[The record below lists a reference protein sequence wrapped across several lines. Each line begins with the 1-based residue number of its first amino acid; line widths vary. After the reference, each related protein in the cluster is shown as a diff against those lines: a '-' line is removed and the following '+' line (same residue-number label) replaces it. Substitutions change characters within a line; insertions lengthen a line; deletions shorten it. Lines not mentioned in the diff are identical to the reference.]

1 MGKPSKAWPIDPTGR
16 VWITEAA
23 VKEIAA
29 AEITVGTT
37 AVTLT
42 TNTSGLRRRK
52 LFVRNIQTEPEVV
65 VYVGDADVTASN
77 GFPLFDQD
85 EIELDVSPEA
95 VVKAIRASG
104 ATDGKLTIMEME

>member
-23 VKEIAA
+23 EKEIAT

-42 TNTSGLRRRK
+42 TNTSGLKRRK
-52 LFVRNIQTEPEVV
+52 LFVQNTQVDPAVV
-65 VYVGDADVTASN
+65 AYLGDANVSAAS
-77 GFPLFDQD
+77 GFPLYPYD
-85 EIELDVSPEA
+85 EIELDVTSDA

-104 ATDGKLTIMEME
+104 ATDGKLRIMEVE